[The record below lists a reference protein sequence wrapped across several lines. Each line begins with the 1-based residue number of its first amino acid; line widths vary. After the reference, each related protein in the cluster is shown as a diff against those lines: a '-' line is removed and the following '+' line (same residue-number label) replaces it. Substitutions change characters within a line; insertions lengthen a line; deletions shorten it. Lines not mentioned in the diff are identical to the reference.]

1 MVRALQINC
10 GCRLIWRNDTWMK
23 NTGYVVGDDDDA
35 VVAVNVEEGVEDI
48 SITSLLV
55 IDWC

>member
-1 MVRALQINC
+1 
-10 GCRLIWRNDTWMK
+10 MK